1 MHGIREGDLV
11 RYVGLAD
18 AGVGDGAPDA
28 VTEDLG
34 VGVAGVQTPNGRVVD
49 FSDTVGLLCCVDEE
63 LVPAPEEWTP
73 ARAVDL
79 LVCGFAP
86 DRVAELTGYD
96 QRWMTGL
103 HGRLTRQWRAEA
115 AGESAA
121 RPAAAAQPAAQP
133 AATRDPADEPA

>member
-1 MHGIREGDLV
+1 VPEIREGDLV

-18 AGVGDGAPDA
+18 GGTVADGI
-28 VTEDLG
+28 TEDLG
-34 VGVAGVQTPNGRVVD
+34 VGVAGAHTPNGRVVD

-63 LVPAPEEWTP
+63 LAPAPDEWTP

-86 DRVAELTGYD
+86 DRVAELSGYD

-103 HGRLTRQWRAEA
+103 YARLVRQWHACGP
-115 AGESAA
+115 GE
-121 RPAAAAQPAAQP
+121 PAAATADSPDRDAPA
-133 AATRDPADEPA
+133 